1 MMRELFETV
10 LILSAIGFAL
20 TAILLCLKPI
30 TAKKF
35 SAKWQYYIW
44 IAVLLTMVIPTY
56 KLIPKQQVQQIRRFA
71 PIEAPRIFRV
81 PYESPR
87 ELLPPP
93 NVPVTTEPAVSVSY
107 VAKTDVLEVLA
118 TIWIVGVIIFLTVVL
133 LSYILYLWQKRK
145 QAVSLE
151 DSPLLTN
158 IRKELNIR
166 RRIRLRMSP
175 TVGSPML
182 VGVFF
187 PVIYI
192 PCRELPKDMMRL
204 VLLHELTHYKRK
216 DLIVKWFSLF
226 VNAVHWFNPLAYLV
240 CENLSDACELS
251 CDGKVTRNMNEE
263 EQKQYMKTI
272 LALVE

>member
-1 MMRELFETV
+1 MRELFETV

-56 KLIPKQQVQQIRRFA
+56 KLIPKQQVQQIRRIA
-71 PIEAPRIFRV
+71 PIEAPRIFSV
-81 PYESPR
+81 PYEPSR

-93 NVPVTTEPAVSVSY
+93 DITPGIGLTVSESY
-107 VAKTDVLEVLA
+107 VAKPDILDVMTTV
-118 TIWIVGVIIFLTVVL
+118 WIVGVILFLTVVL
-133 LSYILYLWQKRK
+133 LSYILYLWHNRK
-145 QAVSLE
+145 QAVSME
-151 DSPLLTN
+151 DSPLLTD

-166 RRIRLRMSP
+166 RHIRVRMSP

-192 PCRELPKDMMRL
+192 PCRELSKDMMRL

-216 DLIVKWFSLF
+216 DLIVKWFSLL
-226 VNAVHWFNPLAYLV
+226 VNAVHWFNPLSYLV
-240 CENLSDACELS
+240 CANLSDACELS